1 MSDLDEFY
9 DRLKK
14 EGNLPSPRTYKV
26 LVTGFGVVPQSAH
39 QEADVVLVPVVDGSY
54 RILHARRS
62 KSGPT
67 IPAHIMHALFGTPL
81 PPLPPLPLPFIPVIQ
96 DNASSINNAYYWR
109 YQITN
114 EMRRYNLDKG
124 IRMTNVEWSEWLPTR
139 EFCHISAVEQ
149 QAIAV
154 AYFARESL

>member
-9 DRLKK
+9 DRLLK
-14 EGNLPSPRTYKV
+14 EGHLPSPRTYEV
-26 LVTGFGVVPQSAH
+26 VVGGFGGVPLETMHMAH
-39 QEADVVLVPVVDGSY
+39 AVLLPVGDGTYKVMKTRYGTERDVIVP
-54 RILHARRS
+54 AR
-62 KSGPT
+62 
-67 IPAHIMHALFGTPL
+67 IMHALFGTPL
-81 PPLPPLPLPFIPVIQ
+81 PPLPPPFVPVIQ
-96 DNASSINNAYYWR
+96 DNSSSINNAYYWR